1 LSFPVDLEWS
11 KIDVVLP
18 QYKGLSADSRDLDQK
33 LSIGAKF

>member
-1 LSFPVDLEWS
+1 LSFSVDLDWS

-18 QYKGLSADSRDLDQK
+18 RYEGLSADSRDLHQK